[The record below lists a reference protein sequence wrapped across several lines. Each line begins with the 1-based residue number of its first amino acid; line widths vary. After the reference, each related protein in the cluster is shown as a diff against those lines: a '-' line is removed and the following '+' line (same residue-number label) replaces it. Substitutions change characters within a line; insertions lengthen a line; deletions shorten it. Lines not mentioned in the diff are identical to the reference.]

1 MFRNATAIR
10 NTHEA
15 VATLGA
21 FASFAVGFAAR
32 PIGAVIFAHLGD
44 RVGRRRL
51 IIAVSM
57 IGLVT

>member
-1 MFRNATAIR
+1 
-10 NTHEA
+10 